1 MSNASSLFARRSLL
15 ALFLVGAVLAAARL
29 LYHPIQLRIWNRA
42 GAVDLLAMAAAIA
55 PFVVTRWTPRHR
67 SIATGIAWWLCVAM
81 ALDVLAFTVGILAPT
96 GGHPS
101 LEAVASLFIGYAKMF
116 TIPAALGALSIASFR
131 GERPLTLFF
140 GALCLVAQTV
150 YTLSNPDQPLG
161 WFAWLG

>member
-1 MSNASSLFARRSLL
+1 MSHAASPFARRSLL
-15 ALFLVGAVLAAARL
+15 ALFLVGAVFAAARL

-42 GAVDLLAMAAAIA
+42 GPVDLLAMAMAMA
-55 PFVVTRWTPRHR
+55 PFVATRWTRGHR
-67 SIATGIAWWLCVAM
+67 SKATGIAWWLCVAM
-81 ALDVLAFTVGILAPT
+81 ALDVLAFAIGILAPT

-101 LEAVASLFIGYAKMF
+101 LEAVASLFIGYAKLF
-116 TIPAALGALSIASFR
+116 TIPAALAALSLAALR
-131 GERPLTLFF
+131 GDRPFALLL